1 MGGRGQLF
9 RNPVSPAFDRSP
21 IAWVPFAS
29 DVSIAV
35 AFFRLP
41 FSPLVFSF
49 YKLSLFSYQF
59 SSLYWPPLGGLA
71 RVRFTFLFVL
81 SSIEHGGLNR
91 TS

>member
-41 FSPLVFSF
+41 FSPLVFF
-49 YKLSLFSYQF
+49 LLQ
-59 SSLYWPPLGGLA
+59 
-71 RVRFTFLFVL
+71 TFLVFIPVL
-81 SSIEHGGLNR
+81 VVVLAPARGASACSLHFPLRTPSIEHGGLNR